1 MTIPERAA
9 WLYREVHILAETI
22 SANENDL
29 VAVKFGLKSLIFE
42 AQKLHEQVNEQLD
55 STRHF
60 RRNNADDPRTI
71 L

>member
-1 MTIPERAA
+1 MTISERAA
-9 WLYREVHILAETI
+9 WLYREAYKLAETVLK
-22 SANENDL
+22 SENDL
-29 VAVKFGLKSLIFE
+29 VAVKFGLKSLIIE